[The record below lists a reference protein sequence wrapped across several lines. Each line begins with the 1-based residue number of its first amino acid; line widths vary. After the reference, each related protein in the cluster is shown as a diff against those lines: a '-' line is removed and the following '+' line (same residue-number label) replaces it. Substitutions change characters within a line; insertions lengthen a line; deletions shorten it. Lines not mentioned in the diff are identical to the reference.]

1 MNGAKLIFLGKVIFT
16 VLVVYLVITI
26 IDKNL
31 EINDLKEKEKK
42 VREQMQSYSLQVE
55 RLNFELEEEVSEET
69 IKRIAR
75 EKLNLRDPGDIIYA
89 NEQPG

>member
-1 MNGAKLIFLGKVIFT
+1 MRAKLIFFGKIIFT
-16 VLVVYLVITI
+16 VLVLFLVITI

-31 EINDLKEKEKK
+31 QINDLKEKEKK
-42 VREQMQSYSLQVE
+42 VRQQMQAYTLQVE
-55 RLNFELEEEVSEET
+55 RLNSQLKEEVTEET

-75 EKLNLRDPGDIIYA
+75 DKLNLRDPGDLIYA

>member
-69 IKRIAR
+69 IKRLAR

>member
-1 MNGAKLIFLGKVIFT
+1 MRKSLVFFGKIVF
-16 VLVVYLVITI
+16 VVVVLFLVVTI

-31 EINDLKEKEKK
+31 QINDLKEKEKK
-42 VREQMQSYSLQVE
+42 VREEMQAYTLQVE
-55 RLNFELEEEVSEET
+55 RLNTQLEEEVTEET

-75 EKLNLRDPGDIIYA
+75 ERLNLRDPGDLIYA

>member
-1 MNGAKLIFLGKVIFT
+1 MRKSLVFFGKIVFA
-16 VLVVYLVITI
+16 VVVVFLVVII

-31 EINDLKEKEKK
+31 QINDLKEKEKK
-42 VREQMQSYSLQVE
+42 VREQMQAYTLQVE
-55 RLNFELEEEVSEET
+55 RLNTQLEEEVTEET

-75 EKLNLRDPGDIIYA
+75 ERLNLRDPGDLIYA

>member
-1 MNGAKLIFLGKVIFT
+1 MNGGKLVFLGKVIFT

-42 VREQMQSYSLQVE
+42 AQEQMQFYSLQVE
-55 RLNFELEEEVSEET
+55 RLNFELEEEVSEEA

-89 NEQPG
+89 NEHPG

>member
-1 MNGAKLIFLGKVIFT
+1 MRKNLAFFGKIVF
-16 VLVVYLVITI
+16 VVVVLFLVVTI
-26 IDKNL
+26 INKNL

-42 VREQMQSYSLQVE
+42 VREQMQAYTLQVE
-55 RLNFELEEEVSEET
+55 RLNSQLEEEVSEET

-75 EKLNLRDPGDIIYA
+75 EKLNLRDPGDLIYA

>member
-1 MNGAKLIFLGKVIFT
+1 MPKKFAFFGKVVFAVIVLF
-16 VLVVYLVITI
+16 LVVTI

-42 VREQMQSYSLQVE
+42 VREQMQAYTLQVE
-55 RLNFELEEEVSEET
+55 RLSTQLEEEVSEET

-75 EKLNLRDPGDIIYA
+75 EKLNLRDPGDLIYA

>member
-1 MNGAKLIFLGKVIFT
+1 MRAKLIFFGKIIFT
-16 VLVVYLVITI
+16 VLVLFLVITI

-31 EINDLKEKEKK
+31 QINDLKEKEKK
-42 VREQMQSYSLQVE
+42 VRQQMQAYTLQVE
-55 RLNFELEEEVSEET
+55 RLNSQLEEEVTEET

-75 EKLNLRDPGDIIYA
+75 DKLNLRDPGDLIYA

>member
-1 MNGAKLIFLGKVIFT
+1 MPSKFTFFGRIIFFVI
-16 VLVVYLVITI
+16 VVFLVITI

-42 VREQMQSYSLQVE
+42 IREQMQAYTLQVE
-55 RLNFELEEEVSEET
+55 RLNTQLQEEVSEET

-75 EKLNLRDPGDIIYA
+75 EKLNLRDPGDLIYA

>member
-1 MNGAKLIFLGKVIFT
+1 MRKNLAFFGKIVFF
-16 VLVVYLVITI
+16 VVVLFLVVTI
-26 IDKNL
+26 INKNL

-42 VREQMQSYSLQVE
+42 VREQMQAYTLQVE
-55 RLNFELEEEVSEET
+55 RLSSQLEEEVSEET

-75 EKLNLRDPGDIIYA
+75 EKLNLRDPGDLIYA

>member
-1 MNGAKLIFLGKVIFT
+1 MRAKVAFFGKIVFF
-16 VLVVYLVITI
+16 VVVLFLVVTI

-42 VREQMQSYSLQVE
+42 VREQMQAYTLQVE
-55 RLNFELEEEVSEET
+55 RLSTQLEEEVSEET

-75 EKLNLRDPGDIIYA
+75 EKLNLRDPGDLIYA

>member
-1 MNGAKLIFLGKVIFT
+1 MRKSLEFFGKIVF
-16 VLVVYLVITI
+16 VVVVLFLVVTI

-31 EINDLKEKEKK
+31 QINDLKEKEKK
-42 VREQMQSYSLQVE
+42 VREQMQAYTLQVE
-55 RLNFELEEEVSEET
+55 RLNTQLEEEVTEET

-75 EKLNLRDPGDIIYA
+75 ERLNLRDPSDLIYA

>member
-1 MNGAKLIFLGKVIFT
+1 MRKSLEFFGKIVF
-16 VLVVYLVITI
+16 VVVVLFLVVTI

-31 EINDLKEKEKK
+31 QINDLKEKEKK
-42 VREQMQSYSLQVE
+42 VREQMQAYTLQVE
-55 RLNFELEEEVSEET
+55 RLNTQLEEEVTEET

-75 EKLNLRDPGDIIYA
+75 EKLNLRDPSDLIYA

>member
-1 MNGAKLIFLGKVIFT
+1 MRAKFVFFGKIIFVAVVLF
-16 VLVVYLVITI
+16 LVVTI

-31 EINDLKEKEKK
+31 QINDLKEKEKK
-42 VREQMQSYSLQVE
+42 VREQMQAYTLQVE
-55 RLNFELEEEVSEET
+55 RLSTQLEEEVSEET

-75 EKLNLRDPGDIIYA
+75 EKLNLRDPGDLIYA